1 VGLRAKPK
9 SLDWAA
15 MSIKVRRVFYRGSK
29 WVPLVWAFLF
39 FPVAL
44 AYFVFNGVM
53 IEEDVTRDELEQLLK
68 S

>member
-1 VGLRAKPK
+1 
-9 SLDWAA
+9 